1 MRWSQVFT
9 FLCTPLD
16 LLEEGV
22 GGSYIDTSKL
32 TNTLLQKL
40 FFAGS
45 RTLLSQ
51 FGQFRVLC
59 IRFLIIITFLY
70 YPYER
75 MTAVADTLTT
85 K

>member
-1 MRWSQVFT
+1 MVPGIHFSLHAT
-9 FLCTPLD
+9 
-16 LLEEGV
+16 GSI
-22 GGSYIDTSKL
+22 GGRGGGYYIDTSKL

-45 RTLLSQ
+45 RTVLSQ

-59 IRFLIIITFLY
+59 MRFLIIITFLY